1 MRKLNLTPRRAVF
14 VAALV
19 VTAAVL
25 PWAWGSMA
33 KAAEMTFYGNQFF
46 RLVSDEGK
54 VILINPWIKGNKD
67 APFDIDFF
75 KKGEVDLILA
85 TSGHGDDQG
94 NAVEIAAKTGAT
106 IFTVAE
112 LGGWMQNQIEGFGGS
127 RKQVYRGSIG
137 GRYQIGGVTV
147 QLIQSAHGS
156 GIAPGDKSHPA
167 SYSGGPASG
176 ALITFED
183 GLKVLMAGST
193 GLSME
198 LQLFGM
204 RYQPHVA
211 LIPIAGRFM
220 MHPDDA
226 AYAAK
231 LLMTD
236 NPNLKTVVPQH
247 HRIKGRP
254 GWMGTPEQFAAEIK
268 NLGLDLEVLSPE
280 IGKAYTLSK

>member
-1 MRKLNLTPRRAVF
+1 MI
-14 VAALV
+14 AASIAFIL
-19 VTAAVL
+19 TAAWSV
-25 PWAWGSMA
+25 MA
-33 KAAEMTFYGNQFF
+33 LAVEMTFYGNQHF
-46 RLVSDEGK
+46 RFVSDTGK

-67 APFDIDFF
+67 APFGIDFY

-94 NAVEIAAKTGAT
+94 DAVEIAANTGAT

-112 LGGWMQNQIEGFGGS
+112 LGSWMQNQIEGFGGS

-137 GRYQIGGVTV
+137 GRYELGDITV
-147 QLIQSAHGS
+147 QLVQSAHGS
-156 GIAPGDKSHPA
+156 GIAPKEKGFPA
-167 SYSGGPASG
+167 RYSGGPASG

-204 RYQPHVA
+204 RFQPHVA

-226 AYAAK
+226 AFAAK

-247 HRIKGRP
+247 FRVKGHP
-254 GWMGTPEQFAAEIK
+254 PWMGTPDEFEAEVK
-268 NLGLDLEVLSPE
+268 KLGLGLNVLKPEV
-280 IGKAYTLSK
+280 GKAYTLTK